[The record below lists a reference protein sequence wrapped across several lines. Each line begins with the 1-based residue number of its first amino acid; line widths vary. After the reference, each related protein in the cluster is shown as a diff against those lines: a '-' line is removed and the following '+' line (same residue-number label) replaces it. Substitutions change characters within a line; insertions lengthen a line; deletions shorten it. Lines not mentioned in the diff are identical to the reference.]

1 MKQLINNYKKTLET
15 LGFSLEKKNPPL
27 HYKRQKGNP
36 LNISTID
43 NRKIVGILENTGI
56 VIDPKN
62 EEHRSKYFQGVKPLK
77 FIESLLAKGVSYNES
92 LFRVI
97 ADSFAKDVVQ
107 GVPLKYNIYQ
117 ADEIPNIYNMAT
129 DSVNDNGK
137 RMFVGRGVSCMQD
150 RPKYWFDVYKY
161 TKGLRIAT
169 LEDEDGNIYARALL
183 WADKHNGN
191 PKVKNTFYLDRI
203 YIANSLSYNDGVK
216 AVYQAQLY
224 TALCNDILQP
234 YVNCYSISHFR
245 HLLDTSKETRLGD
258 SLSAPS
264 DNFAPVLIEG
274 KEALEFDYFP
284 YADTFQGIDGNEY
297 TRDYDGCDI
306 ALNQTD
312 GSNGNDSTCT
322 CDNCGNRIEEDE
334 TLYSENDG
342 LTYCDECAVYSDYED
357 DAILIDEAVEHRHT
371 GQIMRRDNL
380 TDY

>member
-27 HYKRQKGNP
+27 YYARQKGNP

-56 VIDPKN
+56 VIDHKN
-62 EEHRSKYFQGVKPLK
+62 DEHRSKYFQGVKPLK
-77 FIESLLAKGVSYNES
+77 FIESLLAKNISYNES

-97 ADSFAKDVVQ
+97 ADSFAKDIIK

-117 ADEIPNIYNMAT
+117 ADEIPTIYNMNT
-129 DSVNDNGK
+129 DQVNDNGR
-137 RMFVGRGVSCMQD
+137 RMFVGRGVSCMQE
-150 RPKYWFDVYKY
+150 RPKNWFDVYKY

-169 LEDEDGNIYARALL
+169 LEDDDGNIYARALL

-203 YIANSLSYNDGVK
+203 YIANSLCCNDDTK

-224 TALCNDILQP
+224 TALCEDILEP
-234 YVNCYSISHFR
+234 FINCYSISHFR
-245 HLLDTSKETRLGD
+245 HLLDTSKNTRLAD

-264 DNFAPVLIEG
+264 DNFASVLIEG
-274 KEALEFDYFP
+274 KEALGFDYFP
-284 YADTFQGIDGNEY
+284 YADTFQGIDDNEY
-297 TRDYDGCDI
+297 QRDYDDCDI

-312 GSNGNDSTCT
+312 GSNGNDKGCT
-322 CDNCGNRIEEDE
+322 CDECSDRIEEGDE
-334 TLYSENDG
+334 LYCEDNG
-342 LTYCDECAVYSDYED
+342 YTYCQECAIYSDYED
-357 DAILIDEAVEHRHT
+357 DAILRDEAVEHSST
-371 GQIMRRDNL
+371 GDIMRRDNISN
-380 TDY
+380 Y